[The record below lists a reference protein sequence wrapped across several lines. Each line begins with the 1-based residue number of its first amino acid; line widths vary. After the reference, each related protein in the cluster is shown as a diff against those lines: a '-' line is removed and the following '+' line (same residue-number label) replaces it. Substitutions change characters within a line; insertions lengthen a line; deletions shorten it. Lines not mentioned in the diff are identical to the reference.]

1 VSERLDQVMSRLRS
15 YGRTGVIPYVTIGFP
30 SLDDTMRIVPA
41 LEKAGADVIELG
53 VPYSDPL
60 ADGPTIQAASYR
72 ALQAGMDSHSCIAA
86 AKQLR
91 EAGVKVPLL
100 FMGYYNP
107 ILTYGIAAYVNDS
120 ADAGIDGLIVPD
132 LPAEE
137 SEPLHEELHKRGM
150 ALIPMLAPTST
161 DERIALGVAGA
172 DGFVYCV
179 SVTGVTGAR
188 AAVPVNLGGFID
200 RVRARTTLPIVVG
213 FGVAERAH
221 VEAIGKLAD
230 AAAVGSALIN
240 VIDSAPPEE
249 RASRAGA
256 FIAALRGNGA

>member
-1 VSERLDQVMSRLRS
+1 
-15 YGRTGVIPYVTIGFP
+15 
-30 SLDDTMRIVPA
+30 
-41 LEKAGADVIELG
+41 
-53 VPYSDPL
+53 
-60 ADGPTIQAASYR
+60 
-72 ALQAGMDSHSCIAA
+72 MDSHSCIAA

-107 ILTYGIAAYVNDS
+107 ILTYGIAAYVNDC

-137 SEPLHEELHKRGM
+137 SEPLHEELHKRDM

-188 AAVPVNLGGFID
+188 AAVSVNLEGFID
-200 RVRARTTLPIVVG
+200 RVRAHTTLPIVVG